1 MHRAVHLA
9 IPCLLFVGLSCR
21 SSTPAPQPAPA
32 PAAPSGNS
40 TAQRR
45 EEGPP
50 GGRGEFPGGF
60 RRRVPLT
67 PEQRAARR
75 DSINADRQRLADSLM
90 ATIAGRENEPAGRVF
105 KNVKILKDM
114 PASKFIETMNN
125 DYAKAIGRSCNFC
138 HARNDYASDER
149 KEKATARMMIAME
162 DSINN
167 AQEFLPQ
174 LKNRRGFW
182 PHIEC
187 VTCHRGMNEPNHA
200 LLPP

>member
-1 MHRAVHLA
+1 MHRAVRLA
-9 IPCLLFVGLSCR
+9 IPCLLLVGLSCR
-21 SSTPAPQPAPA
+21 SSTPTPSPAPS
-32 PAAPSGNS
+32 PAGPGSGA
-40 TAQRR
+40 TAERG
-45 EEGPP
+45 ENGPP
-50 GGRGEFPGGF
+50 GGRGAPPAGF

-90 ATIAGRENEPAGRVF
+90 ATIAGRETEPAGQVF
-105 KNVKILKDM
+105 KNVKLLKDM
-114 PASKFIETMNN
+114 PAKDFIDAMNN
-125 DYAKAIGRSCNFC
+125 DYAKAIGRSCDFC
-138 HARNDYASDER
+138 HERNDYASDER
-149 KEKATARMMIAME
+149 KEKATTRIMIAME

-167 AQEFLPQ
+167 SPAYLPQ
-174 LKNRRGFW
+174 LKNRRGTW

>member
-1 MHRAVHLA
+1 MHRAARLA
-9 IPCLLFVGLSCR
+9 LPCLLIAGLSCR
-21 SSTPAPQPAPA
+21 SSQPAPPPAPAQSPNA
-32 PAAPSGNS
+32 PAA
-40 TAQRR
+40 QRG

-50 GGRGEFPGGF
+50 RGRGEFPGGF

-75 DSINADRQRLADSLM
+75 DSINADRQRLTDSLM
-90 ATIAGRENEPAGRVF
+90 ATIAGRENEPAGQVF
-105 KNVKILKDM
+105 KNVKLLKDM
-114 PASKFIETMNN
+114 PAGEFIKTMNE
-125 DYAKAIGRSCNFC
+125 DYGKAIGRSCNFC
-138 HARNDYASDER
+138 HVANDFASDRR
-149 KEKATARMMIAME
+149 KEKSTARMMIALE

-167 AQEFLPQ
+167 APQFLPQ
-174 LKNRRGFW
+174 LKNRRGTW